1 MRGSG
6 KGFRLEDRK
15 GSLTNSRHNKKSY
28 IAEAA
33 EKLFEFAKDQNVN
46 DFIQQGLYNHMIHE
60 MEMIL
65 SSEQYVIE
73 CRQHVLQKMRSGGVL
88 KEYLKTAMEKGLIS
102 LKNQQI
108 LEKVFDTKI

>member
-1 MRGSG
+1 M
-6 KGFRLEDRK
+6 
-15 GSLTNSRHNKKSY
+15 
-28 IAEAA
+28 
-33 EKLFEFAKDQNVN
+33 N